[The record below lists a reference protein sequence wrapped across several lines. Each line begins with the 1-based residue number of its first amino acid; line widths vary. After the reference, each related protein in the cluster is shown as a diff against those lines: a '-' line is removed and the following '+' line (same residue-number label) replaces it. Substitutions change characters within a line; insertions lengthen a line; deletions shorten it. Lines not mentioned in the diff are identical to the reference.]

1 MNKCLRLKYKV
12 QGHGAASA
20 ASWNRMSIRRTATTS
35 RRVLPGSYFGDL
47 SPDGNDFESLKN
59 ELVSDDKF
67 SVSLPDLS
75 GIQESAESF
84 GHLSASQL
92 TPLAALIL
100 VGLAAKAWTQTQT
113 QTNTEASSSTGS
125 GSGSGSGSETTKAEV
140 EEAYEEDSRLD
151 DMQKQVRF
159 LSSQVEYLEE
169 SQAQILKEQLE
180 ETKVQVVYVNETKA
194 QIKELQEALESTSA
208 ELEEVKGVV
217 SDLKSMIEAKE
228 SESREDHEEAEEEEA
243 SFTVS
248 AEAMRGKPP
257 PSLPRVRALEREE
270 GRKSKSTEASTKT

>member
-20 ASWNRMSIRRTATTS
+20 ASWNRMSIGRTATTL

-75 GIQESAESF
+75 GIQESADSF

-113 QTNTEASSSTGS
+113 QTNTEASSST

-217 SDLKSMIEAKE
+217 SDLKSMVEAKE
-228 SESREDHEEAEEEEA
+228 SESREDHEEAEEKEV

-257 PSLPRVRALEREE
+257 PSLPRVRASEAEE

>member
-20 ASWNRMSIRRTATTS
+20 ASWNRRSIRRTATTS

-75 GIQESAESF
+75 GIQESADSF

-125 GSGSGSGSETTKAEV
+125 GSGSGSETTEAEV

-217 SDLKSMIEAKE
+217 SDLKSMVEAKE
-228 SESREDHEEAEEEEA
+228 SESREDHEEAEEEKA

-257 PSLPRVRALEREE
+257 PSLPRVRASEAEE

>member
-20 ASWNRMSIRRTATTS
+20 ASWNRRSIRRTATTS

-75 GIQESAESF
+75 GIQESADSF

-113 QTNTEASSSTGS
+113 QTNTEASSST

-217 SDLKSMIEAKE
+217 SDLKSMVEAKE

-257 PSLPRVRALEREE
+257 PSLPRVRASEAEE

>member
-20 ASWNRMSIRRTATTS
+20 ASWNRRSIRRTATTS

-100 VGLAAKAWTQTQT
+100 VGLAAKAWAQTQT

-125 GSGSGSGSETTKAEV
+125 GSGSETTKAEV
-140 EEAYEEDSRLD
+140 EEAYEKDSRLD

-217 SDLKSMIEAKE
+217 SDLKSMVEAKE

-257 PSLPRVRALEREE
+257 PSLPRVRAAEGEE

>member
-20 ASWNRMSIRRTATTS
+20 ASWNRRSIRRTATTS

-84 GHLSASQL
+84 GHLPALQL

-113 QTNTEASSSTGS
+113 QTNTEASSST
-125 GSGSGSGSETTKAEV
+125 GSGSGSETTKAEV

-169 SQAQILKEQLE
+169 SQAQILEEQLE

-217 SDLKSMIEAKE
+217 SDLKSMVEAKE
-228 SESREDHEEAEEEEA
+228 SESREDHEEAEEKEV

-257 PSLPRVRALEREE
+257 PSLPRVRASEAEE

>member
-20 ASWNRMSIRRTATTS
+20 ASWNRRSIRRTATTS

-125 GSGSGSGSETTKAEV
+125 GSGSGSETTKAEV

-217 SDLKSMIEAKE
+217 SDLKSMVEAKE

-257 PSLPRVRALEREE
+257 PSLPRVRASEAEE

>member
-20 ASWNRMSIRRTATTS
+20 ASWNRRNIRRTATTS

-84 GHLSASQL
+84 GHLPASLL

-125 GSGSGSGSETTKAEV
+125 GSGSGSETTEAEV
-140 EEAYEEDSRLD
+140 EEVYEEDSRLD

-169 SQAQILKEQLE
+169 SQAQILEEQLE

-217 SDLKSMIEAKE
+217 SDLKSMVEAKE

-257 PSLPRVRALEREE
+257 PSLPRVRASEGEE

>member
-20 ASWNRMSIRRTATTS
+20 ASWNRMSIGRTATTS

-125 GSGSGSGSETTKAEV
+125 GSGSGSETTKAEV

-217 SDLKSMIEAKE
+217 SDLKSMVEAKE

-257 PSLPRVRALEREE
+257 PSLPRVRASEAEE
-270 GRKSKSTEASTKT
+270 GSKSKSTEASTKT

>member
-20 ASWNRMSIRRTATTS
+20 ASWNRRSIRRTATTS

-125 GSGSGSGSETTKAEV
+125 GSGSETTEAEV
-140 EEAYEEDSRLD
+140 EEVYEEDSRLD

-217 SDLKSMIEAKE
+217 SDLKSMVEAKE

-257 PSLPRVRALEREE
+257 PSLPRVRASEGEE

>member
-20 ASWNRMSIRRTATTS
+20 ASWNRRSIRRTATTS

-75 GIQESAESF
+75 GIQESADSF

-113 QTNTEASSSTGS
+113 QTNTEASSST

-217 SDLKSMIEAKE
+217 SDLKSMVEAKE
-228 SESREDHEEAEEEEA
+228 SESREDHEEAEEKEV

-257 PSLPRVRALEREE
+257 PSLPRVRASEAEE

>member
-12 QGHGAASA
+12 QGHVAVSA
-20 ASWNRMSIRRTATTS
+20 ASWNRRNIRRTATTS

-125 GSGSGSGSETTKAEV
+125 GSETTKAEV
-140 EEAYEEDSRLD
+140 EEAYEKDSRLD

-217 SDLKSMIEAKE
+217 SDLKSMVEAKE
-228 SESREDHEEAEEEEA
+228 SESREDHEEAEEKEV

-257 PSLPRVRALEREE
+257 PSLPRVRASETEE

>member
-20 ASWNRMSIRRTATTS
+20 ASWNRMSIGRTATTS

-125 GSGSGSGSETTKAEV
+125 GSGSGSETTKAEV

-217 SDLKSMIEAKE
+217 SDLKSMVEAKE

-257 PSLPRVRALEREE
+257 PSLPRVRAAEAEE

>member
-20 ASWNRMSIRRTATTS
+20 ASWNRMSIGRTATTS

-125 GSGSGSGSETTKAEV
+125 GSGSGSETTKAEV

-217 SDLKSMIEAKE
+217 SDLKSMVEAKE

-257 PSLPRVRALEREE
+257 PSLPRVRASEGEE

>member
-1 MNKCLRLKYKV
+1 
-12 QGHGAASA
+12 
-20 ASWNRMSIRRTATTS
+20 
-35 RRVLPGSYFGDL
+35 
-47 SPDGNDFESLKN
+47 
-59 ELVSDDKF
+59 
-67 SVSLPDLS
+67 
-75 GIQESAESF
+75 
-84 GHLSASQL
+84 
-92 TPLAALIL
+92 
-100 VGLAAKAWTQTQT
+100 
-113 QTNTEASSSTGS
+113 
-125 GSGSGSGSETTKAEV
+125 
-140 EEAYEEDSRLD
+140 
-151 DMQKQVRF
+151 MQKQVRF

-169 SQAQILKEQLE
+169 SQAQILEEQLE

-217 SDLKSMIEAKE
+217 SDLKSMVEAKE

-257 PSLPRVRALEREE
+257 PSLPRVRASEGEE

>member
-20 ASWNRMSIRRTATTS
+20 ASWNRRSIRRTATTS

-125 GSGSGSGSETTKAEV
+125 GSETTKAEV

-217 SDLKSMIEAKE
+217 SDLKSMVEAKE

-257 PSLPRVRALEREE
+257 PSLPRVRASEGEE

>member
-20 ASWNRMSIRRTATTS
+20 ASWNRRSIRRTATTS

-84 GHLSASQL
+84 GHLPALQL

-113 QTNTEASSSTGS
+113 QTNTEASSST

-217 SDLKSMIEAKE
+217 SDLKSMVEAKE
-228 SESREDHEEAEEEEA
+228 SESREDHEEAEEKEV

-257 PSLPRVRALEREE
+257 PSLPRVRASEGEE

>member
-20 ASWNRMSIRRTATTS
+20 ASWNRRNIRRTATTS

-84 GHLSASQL
+84 GHLPASQL

-125 GSGSGSGSETTKAEV
+125 GSGSETTEAEV
-140 EEAYEEDSRLD
+140 EEAYEKDSRLD

-217 SDLKSMIEAKE
+217 SDLKSMVEAKE

-257 PSLPRVRALEREE
+257 PSLPRVRASEAEE

>member
-20 ASWNRMSIRRTATTS
+20 ASWNRMSIGRTATTS

-75 GIQESAESF
+75 GIQESADSF

-113 QTNTEASSSTGS
+113 QTQTNTEASSTT
-125 GSGSGSGSETTKAEV
+125 GSGSGSETTEAEV

-169 SQAQILKEQLE
+169 SQAQILEEQLE

-217 SDLKSMIEAKE
+217 SDLKSMVEAKE
-228 SESREDHEEAEEEEA
+228 SESREDHEEAEEKEV

-257 PSLPRVRALEREE
+257 PSLPRVRASEGEE

>member
-1 MNKCLRLKYKV
+1 MNKCLRLKDKV

-20 ASWNRMSIRRTATTS
+20 ASWNRRSIRRTATTS

-59 ELVSDDKF
+59 ELVSDDRF

-84 GHLSASQL
+84 GHLPASQL

-113 QTNTEASSSTGS
+113 NTEASSSTGS
-125 GSGSGSGSETTKAEV
+125 GSGSGTETTKAEV
-140 EEAYEEDSRLD
+140 EVAHEEDSRLD

-257 PSLPRVRALEREE
+257 PSLPRVRAAEGEE
-270 GRKSKSTEASTKT
+270 GSKSKSTEASTKT

>member
-1 MNKCLRLKYKV
+1 MNKCLRLKFKV

-20 ASWNRMSIRRTATTS
+20 ASWNRRNIRRTATTS

-100 VGLAAKAWTQTQT
+100 VGLAAKAWAQTQT

-125 GSGSGSGSETTKAEV
+125 GSGSETTKAEV
-140 EEAYEEDSRLD
+140 EEAYEKDSRLD

-217 SDLKSMIEAKE
+217 SDLKSMVEAKE

-257 PSLPRVRALEREE
+257 PSLPRVRASEAEE

>member
-20 ASWNRMSIRRTATTS
+20 ASWNRRSIRRTATTS

-125 GSGSGSGSETTKAEV
+125 GSETTKAEV

-217 SDLKSMIEAKE
+217 SDLKSMVEAKE
-228 SESREDHEEAEEEEA
+228 SESREDHEEAEEKEV

-257 PSLPRVRALEREE
+257 PSLPRVRAAEGEE
-270 GRKSKSTEASTKT
+270 GSKSKSTEASTKT

>member
-20 ASWNRMSIRRTATTS
+20 ASWNRRSIRRTATTS

-84 GHLSASQL
+84 GHLPASQL

-113 QTNTEASSSTGS
+113 QTNTEASSST

-217 SDLKSMIEAKE
+217 SDLKSMVEAKE
-228 SESREDHEEAEEEEA
+228 SESREDHEEAEEKEV

-257 PSLPRVRALEREE
+257 PSLPRVRASEAEE
-270 GRKSKSTEASTKT
+270 GRKSKSTEARTKS

>member
-20 ASWNRMSIRRTATTS
+20 ASWNRRSIRRTATTS

-84 GHLSASQL
+84 GHLPASQL

-100 VGLAAKAWTQTQT
+100 VGLAAKAWAQTQT
-113 QTNTEASSSTGS
+113 QTNTEASSST
-125 GSGSGSGSETTKAEV
+125 GSGSGSETTKAEV

-217 SDLKSMIEAKE
+217 SDLKSMVEAKE

-257 PSLPRVRALEREE
+257 PSLPRVRAAEGEE